1 MTQFQ
6 TVKSTEKFIKD
17 NNIQRFKIGVVDFNG
32 ILRGKY
38 VSKSKFLAGLKS
50 GLSFCDVIIGCDV
63 NDDLVENMDFTG
75 WDTGYPDAPLKI
87 IYQTGKV
94 LPYEP
99 STMFFLCEFYE
110 EAEAIC
116 PRSLLRKVIQ
126 KANDMGY
133 DPYSAFEYEFTVFNE
148 TIETIREKSYQ
159 NLSPLSPDN
168 FGYSFIRSSM
178 FSEFYHEV
186 MDVCDAMGAPIEG
199 FHTEIGSGVLEAAIT
214 YSDALSS
221 ADNAIIFKN
230 MLKVVAHQRDLVPTF
245 MAKWSSEHQGQS
257 GHIHVSLRDKTSVNV
272 FYDQKAEYTMSKTMR
287 HFVAGQMKYMPEL
300 LVLVASTV
308 NDYVRLM
315 PGFWAPTVANWS
327 VDNRTSALRVI
338 AGSEKS
344 QRVEYR
350 VGSASSNPYLALSAA
365 LLSGLMGIEESLELC
380 EPVTGNAYEITP
392 KPEHILPGNLTEAAN
407 RLRNSTVA
415 KSVLGELFVKDYATT
430 REWEEKVY
438 RQQIT
443 DWQLQRY
450 FEII

>member
-1 MTQFQ
+1 
-6 TVKSTEKFIKD
+6 
-17 NNIQRFKIGVVDFNG
+17 
-32 ILRGKY
+32 
-38 VSKSKFLAGLKS
+38 
-50 GLSFCDVIIGCDV
+50 
-63 NDDLVENMDFTG
+63 
-75 WDTGYPDAPLKI
+75 
-87 IYQTGKV
+87 
-94 LPYEP
+94 
-99 STMFFLCEFYE
+99 
-110 EAEAIC
+110 
-116 PRSLLRKVIQ
+116 
-126 KANDMGY
+126 
-133 DPYSAFEYEFTVFNE
+133 
-148 TIETIREKSYQ
+148 
-159 NLSPLSPDN
+159 
-168 FGYSFIRSSM
+168 
-178 FSEFYHEV
+178 

-230 MLKVVAHQRDLVPTF
+230 MLKVIAHQRDLVPTF

-257 GHIHVSLRDKTSVNV
+257 GHIHVSLRDKAGVNA
-272 FYDQKAEYTMSKTMR
+272 FYDSKSEHTMSKTMR

-300 LVLVASTV
+300 LALVASTV

-392 KPEHILPGNLTEAAN
+392 NPEHVLPGNLTEAAN

-415 KSVLGELFVKDYATT
+415 KSALGELFVKDYATT